1 VFELQDGI
9 TESVVGA
16 LAPSLHKAEIERA
29 RRKPP
34 ADLRAYDYLLGAV
47 PHQMANTLE
56 AAGEAIRLLNEALR
70 LDPDYAYAYA
80 YAHALLAITYGQIFR
95 SAVGPARWELDD
107 DGQPTQ
113 KIIETRRG
121 AEFITPIP
129 KPKTR
134 KGSPAQQKMVFDEG
148 RGLSDAKQEY
158 DPTSIINE
166 LRQRVDWP
174 VSEAIGRI

>member
-47 PHQMANTLE
+47 PHQMANTPE

-70 LDPDYAYAYA
+70 FDPDYA

-95 SAVGPARWELDD
+95 SAVGPARAGSWMTM
-107 DGQPTQ
+107 GNRP
-113 KIIETRRG
+113 
-121 AEFITPIP
+121 
-129 KPKTR
+129 R
-134 KGSPAQQKMVFDEG
+134 K
-148 RGLSDAKQEY
+148 
-158 DPTSIINE
+158 
-166 LRQRVDWP
+166 
-174 VSEAIGRI
+174 

>member
-1 VFELQDGI
+1 MFELQDGI

-80 YAHALLAITYGQIFR
+80 HALLAITYGQIFR

-107 DGQPTQ
+107 DRQPTQ

-134 KGSPAQQKMVFDEG
+134 KGSPAKQKMFLMKGAVF
-148 RGLSDAKQEY
+148 RTPSRSTTQ
-158 DPTSIINE
+158 PRS
-166 LRQRVDWP
+166 
-174 VSEAIGRI
+174 